1 MVRSAAERY
10 AVGAL
15 AFVAAATWLGVGV
28 THGLLC
34 LLVAFVGTQG
44 WRVYQRRSQVR
55 ASVRRQHR
63 APQRHRE
70 ARPTSSGLYDDDT
83 DLDWPVAH
91 DAVR

>member
-1 MVRSAAERY
+1 MLRSAAERY
-10 AVGAL
+10 AVGAM

-34 LLVAFVGTQG
+34 LFVAFVGTQG
-44 WRVYQRRSQVR
+44 MRAYQRRTEAR
-55 ASVRRQHR
+55 ASVRRRNR

-70 ARPTSSGLYDDDT
+70 ARLTPSDRYDDEDF
-83 DLDWPVAH
+83 DWPAVR